1 MSITTMRE
9 AAYAPDT
16 KDATWIPEVA
26 ARGWVILTK
35 DKTIRRD
42 SLELGAVLAARAFY
56 FTLGGQ
62 NYLAA
67 EMVAIILHHRTTME
81 RLVMHRDPPVVA
93 QLNRHEVLLRGD
105 DGKLRMIKRKP

>member
-62 NYLAA
+62 NYLADEIGGDHPA
-67 EMVAIILHHRTTME
+67 SPH
-81 RLVMHRDPPVVA
+81 
-93 QLNRHEVLLRGD
+93 D
-105 DGKLRMIKRKP
+105 DGAIGDAPRSTGRRPAQPP